1 MNEEEVLRIAQEAL
15 AEENTKQLK
24 KLFAKEEM
32 YILLSWNAANLLRG
46 LSVPYIGTLKT
57 GERMLVVFTSMQH
70 ARDYIDKNGY
80 YKPGDNYMIGKME
93 KNDKLGNLYAVC
105 NTARQLG
112 IYGIDIDPGSEDAMG
127 CEIDYLFTVNNLE
140 PTNVSVISSEE
151 DMAKILKEN
160 DGNLPIHFN
169 MMPILNY
176 INPYEISKKRS
187 EVLLGHVFNAGR
199 TLAEAKAT
207 FTLNENLNENVFVA
221 DMVNRNLIAQA
232 KKNNKASDVQYF
244 QSINNVLERVVWE
257 RLANEDKL
265 YTLHKGDTDELFT
278 VNDCMYVLYTDYFK
292 SMGSFVYKQLRG
304 REEIEKMI
312 KEHNI
317 KGLLVTDG
325 PSKMIVLEEP
335 VITSK

>member
-15 AEENTKQLK
+15 AEENIKKLK
-24 KLFAKEEM
+24 KLFAKDEL

-46 LSVPYIGTLKT
+46 LSVPYIGTLQT

-80 YKPGDNYMIGKME
+80 YKPGDNYMLGKME

-112 IYGIDIDPGSEDAMG
+112 IFGIDIDPGSEDAMG

-151 DMAKILKEN
+151 DMAKILKDN

-207 FTLNENLNENVFVA
+207 FALNEDLNENVFVA

-257 RLANEDKL
+257 RLANEEKL

-292 SMGSFVYKQLRG
+292 SMGKFVYKQLRG
-304 REEIEKMI
+304 KEEIEKMI